1 MNLYKILARC
11 LAPKSSYNFE
21 DGYVLAENESDL
33 YDKLVDKTYWN
44 EKSFD
49 EILDYLPKKNQVKKF
64 LNLDEYYEFTEED
77 EKIILELWKQYVI
90 STKGE
95 IGSDWANY
103 EDLFYGD
110 IHYGWELVKENLNE
124 EEIKILTNL
133 KIV

>member
-64 LNLDEYYEFTEED
+64 LNLDEYYEFTKED